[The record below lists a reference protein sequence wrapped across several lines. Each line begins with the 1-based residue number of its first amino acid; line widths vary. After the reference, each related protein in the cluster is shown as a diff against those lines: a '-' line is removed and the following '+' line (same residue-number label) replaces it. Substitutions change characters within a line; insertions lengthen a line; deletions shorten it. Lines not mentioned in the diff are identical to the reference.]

1 MSRGIIILIEGIS
14 NSGKTTLCNSLK
26 NKANFEIIPEAI
38 RYLENRLNDCG
49 DNILFET
56 VK

>member
-38 RYLENRLNDCG
+38 RYLENTRG
-49 DNILFET
+49 AS
-56 VK
+56 